1 MQNHA
6 AEDSGAASDLYL
18 RCEEQ
23 SLALRESAG
32 LLERAGASGPDP
44 AAFVLAKHSL
54 NPGV

>member
-1 MQNHA
+1 MQNDA

-23 SLALRESAG
+23 SPALRESAG
-32 LLERAGASGPDP
+32 QLEKAGAGRPNP
-44 AAFVLAKHSL
+44 ATFVLAKHSL

>member
-1 MQNHA
+1 MQNDA